1 MDDFRQQVVDAAV
14 RELRH
19 QLGDDSVDAHG
30 TLVQVDGSFK
40 MARVCEYVLRTAL
53 DSRDERIIEEVAK
66 GIARDGR
73 DWEEFRDQAIDAI
86 TSMFG
91 IVTALMDPS
100 T

>member
-19 QLGDDSVDAHG
+19 QLGDGSVDQHG
-30 TLVQVDGSFK
+30 TRVQVDGSFK
-40 MARVCEYVLRTAL
+40 MARVAEYILRTAL

-66 GIARDGR
+66 CIARNGR
-73 DWEEFRDQAIDAI
+73 DWEESRDQAIDAI
-86 TSMFG
+86 TSMYG
-91 IVTALMDPS
+91 IMTALIDPS

>member
-19 QLGDDSVDAHG
+19 QLGDGSVDQDG
-30 TLVQVDGSFK
+30 TRVQVDGSFK
-40 MARVCEYVLRTAL
+40 MARVAEYILRTAL

-73 DWEEFRDQAIDAI
+73 DWEESRDQAIDAI
-86 TSMFG
+86 TSMYG
-91 IVTALMDPS
+91 IMTALIDPS

>member
-40 MARVCEYVLRTAL
+40 MARVAEYILRTAL

-86 TSMFG
+86 TSMYG
-91 IVTALMDPS
+91 IMTALIDPS

>member
-1 MDDFRQQVVDAAV
+1 MDDFRQRVVDSAV
-14 RELRH
+14 KELRH
-19 QLGDDSVDAHG
+19 QLGDDSVDARD
-30 TLVQVDGSFK
+30 TFVQVEGGFK

-73 DWEEFRDQAIDAI
+73 GWEEFRDQAIDAI
-86 TSMFG
+86 TSMYG